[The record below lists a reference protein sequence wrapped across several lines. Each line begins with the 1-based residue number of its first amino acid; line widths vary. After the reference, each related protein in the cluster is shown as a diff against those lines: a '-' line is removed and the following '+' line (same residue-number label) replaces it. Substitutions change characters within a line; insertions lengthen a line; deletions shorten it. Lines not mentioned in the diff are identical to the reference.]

1 MRLYSENV
9 ITEEGCK
16 SAEIEI
22 EDGRILSINYEKEC
36 PQGARNLGSLRV
48 IPGIVD
54 THNHGTQGFDLME
67 ELAIDERKTVVRGYL
82 KGLAA
87 QGVTGVFPTVADPA
101 GIQAVAEV
109 ASETSDGASI
119 LGIHAEGPWLSRVGE
134 KGVRTGWPEVSMGMA
149 EKMLNASRGL
159 LRLVALAP
167 EIPGINDIIDFFLS
181 RGIVVAAA
189 HSDNAYKAANAA
201 YERGISVSTHTGNV
215 MVGMHHR
222 DVGGLGAALLND
234 AVMSEVICDGMHVCN
249 EMLEIYFRIKDPSR
263 FMMISDCT
271 AFSGAPAGI
280 YSSAMAPEMTVTEDG
295 FVLSDTG
302 RLMGSSQPVLYGIG
316 NLVDNVGVSLETC
329 LGMACLNPALKYG
342 FADHKGSIA
351 VGKDADL
358 VVVSDDW
365 KAVETYVDG
374 RKVYDRERDGSVF
387 NTAFVARHLID
398 GM

>member
-1 MRLYSENV
+1 
-9 ITEEGCK
+9 
-16 SAEIEI
+16 
-22 EDGRILSINYEKEC
+22 
-36 PQGARNLGSLRV
+36 
-48 IPGIVD
+48 
-54 THNHGTQGFDLME
+54 
-67 ELAIDERKTVVRGYL
+67 
-82 KGLAA
+82 
-87 QGVTGVFPTVADPA
+87 
-101 GIQAVAEV
+101 
-109 ASETSDGASI
+109 
-119 LGIHAEGPWLSRVGE
+119 
-134 KGVRTGWPEVSMGMA
+134 MGMA